1 MRELVSV
8 KAYLEGIMRSN
19 YLALRLLAL
28 AISAIILTTGCGEEE
43 TPTATPAATRPP
55 EALTATAAAAQ
66 PSETPTAQPT
76 TGLLTHDSPDYGIRI
91 KYPADWTKDEQIMG
105 AVVVFF
111 APTEGPSDIFQEN
124 VNIIVQDLSAQPMT
138 LDEYTELSLGQIE
151 QFITDP
157 SILDSSAVTLAD
169 IPGHRVVYTGKQGQY
184 DLKWM
189 QVWTVQNNKAYVISY
204 TAETSKYS
212 TFLGTA
218 QEMIDS
224 FEIS

>member
-1 MRELVSV
+1 MWELVGV
-8 KAYLEGIMRSN
+8 KSYLEEIMRSN

-28 AISAIILTTGCGEEE
+28 AITAIVLMTGCGEEE
-43 TPTATPAATRPP
+43 TPTATPAATRPS

-66 PSETPTAQPT
+66 PPETPTAQPT
-76 TGLLTHDSPDYGIRI
+76 TGLLTYDSPDYGIRI
-91 KYPADWTKDEQIMG
+91 KYPAEWTKQEQVMG

-111 APTEGPSDIFQEN
+111 APTEGPSDIFQDN

-212 TFLGTA
+212 AFLETV